1 MLSQENR
8 LLAID
13 TPLGPEVLLLTRFRG
28 KEGLSTLFSFELELT
43 SENHNISFN
52 DIIGKAVTVSLF
64 LADGSRRYFHGL
76 ISRFRQGRGSGEIE
90 SEMHLATYT
99 ATMVPWFWLLTRTA
113 DCRIFQKLTVPEI
126 AERIFSDHGFT
137 DYSLRLHG
145 KYEPREYAV
154 QYRETDFNFVSRLL
168 EEEGI
173 CYFFE
178 HEEKKHTL
186 VLADL
191 AVEHKP
197 CPKQETVRY
206 QLSTGGQLEEDVVT
220 ALEMVK
226 EIRPGK
232 FSLNDYNYETPKSN
246 LQLSASAKEQLR
258 PEELEIYDYPGEYG
272 KYEEGSRLVNIRMEE
287 EEARITTISG
297 TSRCRSFVSGCRFK
311 LHDYFRADLNDK
323 EYILTQISHEANQ
336 AGGYRS
342 AAAKGEG
349 GESAYTNHFACM
361 PYEIPFRP
369 VRGTRKPVVEGV
381 QTAIVVGPEG
391 EEIHTDQHGRVKVQ
405 FHWDRE
411 GESNENS
418 SCWIRVSQAMA
429 GNRWGAVFL
438 PRIGHEV
445 TVDFIEGDPDRPII
459 TGQVYHGNNNPPY
472 ALPDN
477 KTMSTFKSN
486 SSPKGE
492 GFNEIRFEDK
502 KDNEQLF
509 IHAEKNL
516 DIRIKNDRFETIGHD
531 RNLVVEN
538 DRKEHIKNDRHEKV
552 DNHHQE
558 EIGGDRHLR
567 VIGKQAAEISKN
579 LSLTVTGDVAEVFK
593 ANHSE
598 QVTGDYFLK
607 AANVVIEA
615 GSNITVKVGSSYLVI
630 EAGGISLCS
639 DGGDV
644 EIKGVNVSIEAMANF
659 AAKGNAGAKLESS
672 AQTEVKGGAMVT
684 IQGGIVK
691 IN

>member
-1 MLSQENR
+1 MLTQENR

-13 TPLGPEVLLLTRFRG
+13 TPLGPDVLLLTRFRG
-28 KEGLSTLFSFELELT
+28 NEGLSTLFSFELELT
-43 SENHNISFN
+43 SENQHISFN

-76 ISRFRQGRGSGEIE
+76 ICRFRQGRASGATE

-99 ATMVPWFWLLTRTA
+99 ATMIPWFWLLTRTA

-126 AERIFSDHGFT
+126 VERIFSDHGFS
-137 DYSLRLHG
+137 DYILRLHG

-173 CYFFE
+173 FYFFE

-191 AVEHKP
+191 PVEHKP
-197 CPKQETVRY
+197 CPKQGNARY
-206 QLSTGGQLEEDVVT
+206 QTSTGGQLEEDVLT
-220 ALEMVK
+220 ALEIIK

-246 LQLSASAKEQLR
+246 LQLSVSAKEQLG
-258 PEELEIYDYPGEYG
+258 PTELEIYDYPGEYG

-297 TSRCRSFVSGCRFK
+297 SSECRSFVSGCRFK
-311 LHDYFRADLNDK
+311 LQDYFRSDMNEK
-323 EYILTQISHEANQ
+323 EYVLTRISHEANQ

-342 AAAKGEG
+342 AVAAAEG
-349 GESAYTNHFACM
+349 GESSYVNHFVCM

-369 VRGTRKPVVEGV
+369 VRRSRKPIVEGV

-411 GESNENS
+411 GENNENS

-459 TGQVYHGNNNPPY
+459 IGQVYHGNNNPPY

-502 KDNEQLF
+502 KGEEQLF
-509 IHAEKNL
+509 LHAEKNM

-567 VIGKQAAEISKN
+567 VIGKQATEVSKN
-579 LSLTVTGDVAEVFK
+579 MSLTVTGDVAEDFQS
-593 ANHSE
+593 NHSE
-598 QVTGDYFLK
+598 QTAKDYFLK
-607 AANVVIEA
+607 AQNVVIEA
-615 GSNITVKVGSSYLVI
+615 GTNITVKVGGSYLVI
-630 EAGGISLCS
+630 ESGGITLSS
-639 DGGDV
+639 SGDV
-644 EIKGVNVSIEAMANF
+644 EIKGTNVTIEAMANF

-672 AQTEVKGGAMVT
+672 AQTEVKGAAMVS

>member
-1 MLSQENR
+1 MLTQENR

-13 TPLGPEVLLLTRFRG
+13 TPLGPDVLLLTRFRG
-28 KEGLSTLFSFELELT
+28 NEGLSTLFSFELELT

-76 ISRFRQGRGSGEIE
+76 ICRFRQGRAGGETE
-90 SEMHLATYT
+90 SEMHLAAYT
-99 ATMVPWFWLLTRTA
+99 ATMVPWFWFLTRTA

-126 AERIFSDHGFT
+126 VERIFSDHGFS
-137 DYSLRLHG
+137 DYILRLHG

-173 CYFFE
+173 FYFFE

-191 AVEHKP
+191 PVEHKS
-197 CPKQETVRY
+197 CPNQEIARY
-206 QLSTGGQLEEDVVT
+206 QISTGGQLEEDVVT
-220 ALEMVK
+220 ALEIIK

-246 LQLSASAKEQLR
+246 LQLSVSAKEQLG
-258 PEELEIYDYPGEYG
+258 PTELEIYDYPGEYG

-297 TSRCRSFVSGCRFK
+297 SGECRSFVSGCRFK
-311 LHDYFRADLNDK
+311 LQDYFRADLNEK
-323 EYILTQISHEANQ
+323 EYVLTRISHNANQ

-342 AAAKGEG
+342 AVVAGEG
-349 GESAYTNHFACM
+349 GESSYVNRFECM

-369 VRGTRKPVVEGV
+369 VRSTRKPIVEGV

-391 EEIHTDQHGRVKVQ
+391 EEIHTDQYGRVKVQ

-411 GESNENS
+411 GENNENS
-418 SCWIRVSQAMA
+418 SCWIRVSQAMS

-459 TGQVYHGNNNPPY
+459 IGQVYHGNNNPPY

-486 SSPKGE
+486 SSPKGD

-502 KDNEQLF
+502 KGEEQLF
-509 IHAEKNL
+509 LHAEKNM
-516 DIRIKNDRFETIGHD
+516 DIRVKNDRLETIGHD
-531 RNLVVEN
+531 RHLVVEN

-567 VIGKQAAEISKN
+567 VIGKQATEISKN
-579 LSLTVTGDVAEVFK
+579 MSLTVTGDVAEVFK

-598 QVTGDYFLK
+598 QATKDYFLK

-615 GSNITVKVGSSYLVI
+615 GTNITVKVGGSYLVI
-630 EAGGISLCS
+630 ESGGITLSS
-639 DGGDV
+639 SGDV
-644 EIKGVNVSIEAMANF
+644 EIKGMNVTLEAKANLE
-659 AAKGNAGAKLESS
+659 AKGS
-672 AQTEVKGGAMVT
+672 AMVS